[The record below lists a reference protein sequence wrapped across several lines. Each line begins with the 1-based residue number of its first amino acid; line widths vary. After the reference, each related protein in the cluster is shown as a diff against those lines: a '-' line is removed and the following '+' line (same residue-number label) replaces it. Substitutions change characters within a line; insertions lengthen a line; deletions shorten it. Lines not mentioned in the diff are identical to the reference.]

1 MMLSLFFRT
10 IYRTTWD
17 MCTTFLVRFYLFFTF
32 IQNSELNDNVKIIIV
47 HQLFWWR
54 LLFEFFVCML
64 GETKKNTWPWSC
76 HWFKGFCCQIKKLML
91 NKKNQCGSW
100 NNLKNWKTKNKI
112 SSSKVWK
119 ETLNNNLKKPL
130 ATWSAKPDKKYDP
143 NHKLLRNKASQSQKK
158 KSRKPQNKSF

>member
-1 MMLSLFFRT
+1 MAFKSSSESHLLKNP
-10 IYRTTWD
+10 
-17 MCTTFLVRFYLFFTF
+17 F
-32 IQNSELNDNVKIIIV
+32 IASSIIQRHIERKPKIVIWVLRSYAWIN
-47 HQLFWWR
+47 
-54 LLFEFFVCML
+54 E
-64 GETKKNTWPWSC
+64 KNTWPWSC